1 MAFVRRATTYEEQNL
16 IVTQEEGSLYFTT
29 VRNILPKEELKVG
42 YSQAYAREYNLEVL
56 KPTPSKSWPCFECSD
71 KFATSKELQD
81 HVDIHDLENDENLRP
96 RKRNSCKKLKSAL
109 KSKKSQIEIV
119 ECNACHAVLNGGIG
133 YLALK
138 RHIVD
143 YHKNNVVNIADHFTI
158 LK

>member
-1 MAFVRRATTYEEQNL
+1 MYVFLLQ
-16 IVTQEEGSLYFTT
+16 
-29 VRNILPKEELKVG
+29 VG
-42 YSQAYAREYNLEVL
+42 YSLAYAGEYNLEVL
-56 KPTPSKSWPCFECSD
+56 KPAPNKSWPCFECSE
-71 KFATSKELQD
+71 KFATSNELQD

-96 RKRNSCKKLKSAL
+96 KKRNGSKKLKSTI

-119 ECNACHAVLNGGIG
+119 ECNVCQAVLNGGIG

-143 YHKNNVVNIADHFTI
+143 YHKSSVVNIADHFTI